1 MSSLSRSAC
10 PPCGGG
16 RSPPCSVARSGHA
29 PHLRPPALR
38 PRGPGTP
45 PPAPLRSRGLGQVS
59 LLNLLSRGEN
69 EGFGART
76 RATSRPRRPGLTAEE
91 AESSG
96 VPPPTPRAGRQGAHG
111 GSAAGGQAGRVPV
124 PRRSQPGPSPPRR
137 GFAVPT
143 VTVTVSGGKWQS
155 HVAAASGRWA
165 DSRGGRGQRA
175 AGHSPRRSGPHP
187 LRKPAV
193 ATASPAGRLFPSPR
207 KWPR

>member
-1 MSSLSRSAC
+1 MLCGPERSRA
-10 PPCGGG
+10 
-16 RSPPCSVARSGHA
+16 SPEA
-29 PHLRPPALR
+29 
-38 PRGPGTP
+38 PGTP
-45 PPAPLRSRGLGQVS
+45 PPRPGHPTPRSSPEPRARAGVPSEFAFSWGKV
-59 LLNLLSRGEN
+59 
-69 EGFGART
+69 GART

-111 GSAAGGQAGRVPV
+111 GSAAGGQAGHVPV

-137 GFAVPT
+137 GFSVP
-143 VTVTVSGGKWQS
+143 TVTVSGGKWQS

-175 AGHSPRRSGPHP
+175 AGRSPRRSGPHP

-193 ATASPAGRLFPSPR
+193 ATASLAGRLFPSPR

>member
-29 PHLRPPALR
+29 PHLRP
-38 PRGPGTP
+38 PGTP

-76 RATSRPRRPGLTAEE
+76 RATSRPCCPGLTAEE

-124 PRRSQPGPSPPRR
+124 PRGSQPGPSPPQR

>member
-1 MSSLSRSAC
+1 MLCGPERSRA
-10 PPCGGG
+10 
-16 RSPPCSVARSGHA
+16 SPEA
-29 PHLRPPALR
+29 
-38 PRGPGTP
+38 PGTP

-96 VPPPTPRAGRQGAHG
+96 PPRRPPEPAGRARTGAPWQVDKQVV
-111 GSAAGGQAGRVPV
+111 SLC

-137 GFAVPT
+137 GFAVLT

-165 DSRGGRGQRA
+165 DSRGGRGQRV
-175 AGHSPRRSGPHP
+175 AGRSPRRSGPHP